1 MPLEIALDGRGK
13 SDEQLF
19 FEAIT
24 HTYPIREDSDR
35 LKQTPSAFEELRG
48 GYRIRREFKNFT
60 VRTENV
66 NRNVCEALKKIGFKI
81 ENTAI

>member
-24 HTYPIREDSDR
+24 HTYPILEDSRR
-35 LKQTPSAFEELRG
+35 LKNSPETFEEQRG
-48 GYRIRREFKNFT
+48 GYWIRREFKNFT
-60 VRTENV
+60 VRPTNISHDV
-66 NRNVCEALKKIGFKI
+66 AAALQGVGFKI
-81 ENTAI
+81 DGQ